1 MSGPGLWDKVDG
13 PRPKLADRFV
23 VPPVSTLHTTSGEW
37 LARRRQ
43 WLTLGIESE
52 LGRDLTS
59 DRTAFHHSDHFDRGA
74 GAARRRSTGLT
85 GHGPN
90 SAVSKMTRARYALP
104 MTGGAGQVNRERYL
118 GGKARGALDGIGDL
132 EARPRNPN
140 AEEGAPIGSNRRVA
154 QDMADGVDPETA
166 AGTSIFDPVL
176 AECVYRW
183 WTPDGGSVLDPF
195 AGGSV
200 RGLVAAYLGLDYTG
214 IELRPEQDTANVSQA
229 QRLQVAPL
237 WVEGDALDLPSLLAP
252 DYQCD
257 MVFSCPPYYNLEV
270 YSDDPRDLSTL
281 PTYEEFLTLY
291 RQIIVNS
298 VARLRD
304 DRFACYVVSD
314 VRDKGGMYYGLH
326 SDTIR
331 AFMDA
336 GLRLYNDAVLI
347 NSYGTLPLRV
357 GLQFA
362 AGRKLGRSHQNV
374 VVFAKGRPE
383 PRNWTLRM
391 ETQPPQPQLALW
403 PDLGLVP

>member
-1 MSGPGLWDKVDG
+1 MS
-13 PRPKLADRFV
+13 DRFV

-43 WLTLGIESE
+43 WQTLGIESE
-52 LGRDLTS
+52 LGRDLTVRRAAYQTS
-59 DRTAFHHSDHFDRGA
+59 DAFDRGGTRRVDSPGMVYH
-74 GAARRRSTGLT
+74 GA
-85 GHGPN
+85 N
-90 SAVSKMTRARYALP
+90 SVVTQYSGRHALP
-104 MTGGAGQVNRERYL
+104 MTGGAGQLNRERYTN
-118 GGKARGALDGIGDL
+118 GKARAADLGDD
-132 EARPRNPN
+132 
-140 AEEGAPIGSNRRVA
+140 VA
-154 QDMADGVDPETA
+154 QDSDNLDGAADETA

-200 RGLVAAYLGLDYTG
+200 RGLVAAYLGLAYTG
-214 IELRPEQDTANVSQA
+214 VELRAEQLAANVTQA
-229 QRLQVAPL
+229 QRLGVAPA
-237 WVEGDALDLPSLLAP
+237 WVEGDALDLPTLLPP

-257 MVFSCPPYYNLEV
+257 MVFTCPPYYNLEV
-270 YSDDPRDLSTL
+270 YSDDPRDLSNL
-281 PTYEEFLTLY
+281 PTYADFMTLY
-291 RQIIVNS
+291 RQIIVNA

-304 DRFACYVVSD
+304 DRFAVYVVSD

-331 AFMDA
+331 AFTDA

-357 GLQFA
+357 GLQFS
-362 AGRKLGRSHQNV
+362 AGRKLGRAHQNV
-374 VVFAKGRPE
+374 VVFAKGKPE

-403 PDLGLVP
+403 PDLGLTP